1 MLCEAC
7 HKNNATVFYRQS
19 VNGNSSERHLCAD
32 CAKKENLL
40 QDGVFAGFGNFGNIG
55 NIGNGGAFGALGEM
69 NRMMERLWREPFAGI
84 SSLPFSGLRTS
95 VEDAPVNYQN
105 LREGLQPFFQKEES
119 AAPAKKEETK
129 SAEAVRA
136 AQDLAEMKSKLSDL
150 VAAERYEEAAKLR
163 DEIKRKEA

>member
-40 QDGVFAGFGNFGNIG
+40 QDGVFAGFGNIGNFGNAG
-55 NIGNGGAFGALGEM
+55 FGALGEM

-84 SSLPFSGLRTS
+84 ASLPFGGLRER
-95 VEDAPVNYQN
+95 VGDAPVNYEN
-105 LREGLQPFFQKEES
+105 LREGLQPFFEKEETG
-119 AAPAKKEETK
+119 AAPAEKTEPKNP
-129 SAEAVRA
+129 EATRA
-136 AQDLAEMKSKLSDL
+136 AQEIADMKSKLSDL

-163 DEIKRKEA
+163 DEIKSKEA

>member
-40 QDGVFAGFGNFGNIG
+40 QDGVFAGFGNIGNFGNAD
-55 NIGNGGAFGALGEM
+55 AFGALGEM

-84 SSLPFSGLRTS
+84 ASIPFGGLRTLS
-95 VEDAPVNYQN
+95 DESPVNYQN
-105 LREGLQPFFQKEES
+105 LREGLQPFFEKEETG
-119 AAPAKKEETK
+119 AAPAEKTEPKNPEST
-129 SAEAVRA
+129 RA
-136 AQDLAEMKSKLSDL
+136 AQELAEMKSKLSDL

-163 DEIKRKEA
+163 DEIKSKEA

>member
-7 HKNNATVFYRQS
+7 HKNDATVFYRQS

-40 QDGVFAGFGNFGNIG
+40 QDGVFAGFGNIGNFGNA
-55 NIGNGGAFGALGEM
+55 GAFGEL

-84 SSLPFSGLRTS
+84 ASIPFGGLRMLS
-95 VEDAPVNYQN
+95 DESPVNYQH
-105 LREGLQPFFQKEES
+105 LREGLQPFFEKEETG
-119 AAPAKKEETK
+119 AAPAEK
-129 SAEAVRA
+129 AEANNPEVTRA
-136 AQDLAEMKSKLSDL
+136 AQELAEMKSKLSDF

-163 DEIKRKEA
+163 DEIKSKEA